1 VIVNHRDDAGPAEE
15 VVGAIRAEGGDAV
28 AARADICKA
37 GDFAG
42 LVDAAVAAYG
52 RWDVLV
58 NNAAIAPTKPITD
71 FTDEPFDAMLA
82 VNVRGPFLGCRLA
95 ATRMEPG
102 GAVINISSSTT
113 ALMLPGYA
121 AYDCTKGAVEA
132 LTHVL
137 AREFGP
143 RQTTVNTVSPG
154 ATDTESYRQGKARSS
169 SPPWRPCRCS
179 AGSVESTK
187 SPPRSPSSPG
197 QTPAGSPARTCAS
210 TAAQHDCSH
219 LPRRDRAPRRRTAIR
234 TAHPITQVIASSCDC
249 RSNRISARAHTT
261 SG

>member
-1 VIVNHRDDAGPAEE
+1 VPGAASRVAIVTGAATGIGKAIAGRLAADGQQVVVNHRDDEGLADE
-15 VVGAIRAEGGDAV
+15 VVSAIRAGGGEAL
-28 AARADICKA
+28 AARADVSNA
-37 GDFAG
+37 ADFAG

-52 RWDVLV
+52 RWDVLI

-71 FTDEPFDAMLA
+71 FTDGEFDAMLA

-95 ATRMEPG
+95 AARMEPG

-143 RQTTVNTVSPG
+143 RQITVNAVSPG
-154 ATDTESYRQGKARSS
+154 ATETESYRQGKSQQFLASLEAMSVFGRLGRVDEIAAAVAFLAGPDAR
-169 SPPWRPCRCS
+169 WI
-179 AGSVESTK
+179 T
-187 SPPRSPSSPG
+187 G
-197 QTPAGSPARTCAS
+197 QNLRVNGG
-210 TAAQHDCSH
+210 TA
-219 LPRRDRAPRRRTAIR
+219 
-234 TAHPITQVIASSCDC
+234 
-249 RSNRISARAHTT
+249 
-261 SG
+261 

>member
-1 VIVNHRDDAGPAEE
+1 MPVGIMRPKRRSNRARRPSCSGRHDGFYLAADGQQVIVNHRDDAGRAEE
-15 VVGAIRAEGGDAV
+15 VVSAIRAEGGDAV
-28 AARADICKA
+28 AARADVSKTA
-37 GDFAG
+37 DFAG
-42 LVDAAVAAYG
+42 LVEAAVAAYG

-58 NNAAIAPTKPITD
+58 NNAAIAATKPITD
-71 FTDEPFDAMLA
+71 FTDEQFDAMVA

-143 RQTTVNTVSPG
+143 RQITANTVSPG
-154 ATDTESYRQGKARSS
+154 ATETESYRHG
-169 SPPWRPCRCS
+169 
-179 AGSVESTK
+179 K
-187 SPPRSPSSPG
+187 SPQFLAALESMSVFGRLGRVDEIAAAVAFLAGPDARWITG
-197 QTPAGSPARTCAS
+197 QNLRVNGG
-210 TAAQHDCSH
+210 
-219 LPRRDRAPRRRTAIR
+219 
-234 TAHPITQVIASSCDC
+234 
-249 RSNRISARAHTT
+249 TT
-261 SG
+261 